1 MPGVEGLP
9 AKYREQ
15 VLRAVQEQAEAKK
28 RKRLEKAAELEGM
41 LGIEQDDYFA
51 YIVGYTPGGAPYGIT
66 GRNGSRWMTLRL
78 RKTKRRK
85 MLAVPRRD
93 YSWPYG
99 KCRSDLINVELHWM
113 PG

>member
-1 MPGVEGLP
+1 MMTSSFRTLKLALAQANPVMGDISGNLDK
-9 AKYREQ
+9 AR
-15 VLRAVQEQAEAKK
+15 LARAEAA
-28 RKRLEKAAELEGM
+28 RLGADLLVLPEL
-41 LGIEQDDYFA
+41 

-93 YSWPYG
+93 HSWPYG
-99 KCRSDLINVELHWM
+99 KCRSDLTNVELHWM